1 LIGSQWSNDSK
12 GEEQEKEN
20 ESFHYLEFGFQRAIG
35 WERQNAFPCSS
46 RKSLL
51 EATCRE
57 NFVSG
62 SHMKFLKI
70 FLIVATVAFLAFVA
84 FVVWFGFEWAKG
96 EERAQQRREDLRSG
110 KEDFG
115 DQPALFSVAQAIVQ
129 NDPGAIRVAAK
140 NLPDLQ
146 AAGRTGKTLLYFA
159 VGQTWHQE
167 HRVEAVKTLLSLGAD
182 PNYNNGQEYSF
193 ALVQAGQAAAPVL
206 RVMLEGGGD
215 PNGRDKEGV
224 PLILLNWR
232 VSYYTDSQS
241 RARLDL
247 LLDRGADINSTMP
260 ETGWCCPGYTVLL
273 YRTSMAFDDE
283 NVYADA
289 LHLLERGADLNRVAP
304 DGMTFAK
311 MLSTHREKFSRENRN
326 PPPDFQ
332 PLWDRA
338 QTHGIFSARP

>member
-1 LIGSQWSNDSK
+1 
-12 GEEQEKEN
+12 
-20 ESFHYLEFGFQRAIG
+20 
-35 WERQNAFPCSS
+35 
-46 RKSLL
+46 
-51 EATCRE
+51 
-57 NFVSG
+57 
-62 SHMKFLKI
+62 MKFLKV
-70 FLIVATVAFLAFVA
+70 FLIFATLAFLGYVAFI
-84 FVVWFGFEWAKG
+84 VWFGLEWAKG

-115 DQPALFSVAQAIVQ
+115 DQPGLFAVAQAIVR
-129 NDPGAIRVAAK
+129 NDAEAIRTAAR
-140 NLPDLQ
+140 NVPDLQ

-159 VGQTWHQE
+159 VGQTWQHE
-167 HRVEAVKTLLSLGAD
+167 HKVEAVKTLLSLGAD

-206 RVMLEGGGD
+206 RAMLEGGGD
-215 PNGRDKEGV
+215 PNGRNEDGV
-224 PLILLNWR
+224 PLLLLNWQ

-247 LLDRGADINSTMP
+247 LLDRGADINTTMP

-289 LHLLERGADLNRVAP
+289 LHLLERGADPNRVAP

-311 MLSTHREKFSRENRN
+311 MLTAHRERFSRENKKA
-326 PPPDFQ
+326 PPDFQ
-332 PLWDRA
+332 PLWDWVQAR
-338 QTHGIFSARP
+338 GIFSSAP

>member
-1 LIGSQWSNDSK
+1 
-12 GEEQEKEN
+12 
-20 ESFHYLEFGFQRAIG
+20 
-35 WERQNAFPCSS
+35 
-46 RKSLL
+46 
-51 EATCRE
+51 
-57 NFVSG
+57 
-62 SHMKFLKI
+62 MKFLKV
-70 FLIVATVAFLAFVA
+70 FLIFAILAFLGYVAFIA
-84 FVVWFGFEWAKG
+84 WFGLEWAKG

-115 DQPALFSVAQAIVQ
+115 DQPALFAIVR
-129 NDPGAIRVAAK
+129 NDSEAIRAAAK
-140 NLPDLQ
+140 DLPDLQ

-167 HRVEAVKTLLSLGAD
+167 QKVEAVKTLLSLGAD
-182 PNYNNGQEYSF
+182 PNYNNGQEYSL
-193 ALVQAGQAAAPVL
+193 ALVEAGQAAAPVL
-206 RVMLEGGGD
+206 RAMLDGGGD
-215 PNGRDKEGV
+215 PNGRDADGV

-247 LLDRGADINSTMP
+247 LLDRNADINTTMP

-289 LHLLERGADLNRVAP
+289 LHLLERGADPNRVAP

-311 MLSTHREKFSRENRN
+311 MLTAHRERFSRENKR

-332 PLWDRA
+332 PLWDWA
-338 QTHGIFSARP
+338 QSRGVFSSSQ